1 MLDMTLAI
9 LDIIVETIAVII
21 GGIFLVCILVL
32 VALYFAIQDILKE
45 ISAKII
51 QSYYQFR
58 YKL

>member
-45 ISAKII
+45 IQSKII
-51 QSYYQFR
+51 QTYYQFR

>member
-32 VALYFAIQDILKE
+32 VALYFAIQDIFKE
-45 ISAKII
+45 ILNKIS